1 MMLIVYFLIIAG
13 TVFVDQITKYA
24 ILTNMA
30 EGQSIPII
38 KNVLHITYVTNDGAA
53 MGMMD
58 NSRWVFMTVSVIAI
72 IGITVWICLS
82 YKKMTK
88 LSGIAFSLIIG
99 GGIGNMIDRTFNGE
113 VFGEGVVVDFIDF
126 CAFPDLW
133 KWIFN
138 IADSCVCIGVALVV
152 VDIIIEEV
160 ARYKRSKAEKAS
172 EGKPFEDAST
182 GKTEED

>member
-1 MMLIVYFLIIAG
+1 
-13 TVFVDQITKYA
+13 
-24 ILTNMA
+24 MA

-58 NSRWVFMTVSVIAI
+58 NARWIFMTVSVVAI
-72 IGITVWICLS
+72 VGITVWICMT

-88 LSGIAFSLIIG
+88 LSGVAFSLIIG
-99 GGIGNMIDRTFNGE
+99 GGIGNMIDRTFNGD

-138 IADSCVCIGVALVV
+138 VADSCVCIGVALVV

-160 ARYKRSKAEKAS
+160 ARYKRTKAEKES
-172 EGKPFEDAST
+172 EGKPSEDALT
-182 GKTEED
+182 GKTEEE

>member
-1 MMLIVYFLIIAG
+1 MMLILYFLIIAG
-13 TVFVDQITKYA
+13 TIFVDQITKYA

-58 NSRWVFMTVSVIAI
+58 NARWIFMTVSVVAI
-72 IGITVWICLS
+72 VGITVWICMT

-88 LSGIAFSLIIG
+88 LSGVAFSLIIG
-99 GGIGNMIDRTFNGE
+99 GGIGNMIDRTFNGD

-126 CAFPDLW
+126 YAFPSVW
-133 KWIFN
+133 MWVFN
-138 IADSCVCIGVALVV
+138 VADAFVCVGAGLMMLYIVLDTVKEIKAKKQAS
-152 VDIIIEEV
+152 VD
-160 ARYKRSKAEKAS
+160 AAE
-172 EGKPFEDAST
+172 GDR
-182 GKTEED
+182 DDV